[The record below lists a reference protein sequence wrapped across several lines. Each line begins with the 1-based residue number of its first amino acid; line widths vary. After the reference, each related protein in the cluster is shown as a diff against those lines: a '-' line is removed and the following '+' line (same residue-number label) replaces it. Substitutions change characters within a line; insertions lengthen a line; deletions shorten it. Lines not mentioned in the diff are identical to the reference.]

1 MAFLPE
7 PQALAEL
14 TEIDPELPAGA
25 GDRFSGYGVMGV
37 TFASGHILALRRFPA
52 SSLGY
57 GYSAVWY
64 RTPEGRWTFWSDV
77 SPQGS
82 CARFFGEAI
91 DEAVRAPIDLRW
103 DGARSLHVTV
113 GAEVDWHIT
122 LRATPL
128 TMAMN
133 LGMRLLPDRLW
144 RHPRVL
150 RALGWIAGW
159 ALELGR
165 VGLVGRVPNGQRFLA
180 NPYRIWLVPD
190 SSAVVRGIPLG
201 PPGPLATQ
209 AMLGDFAIPQ
219 QGIFSLGRAHFEAFD
234 PSRHSPAV
242 VGRSRPPARESQ
254 GEGSRNV
261 AARSGLP
268 HAS

>member
-1 MAFLPE
+1 MALLPE

-14 TEIDPELPAGA
+14 TEIDPELPSGA

-37 TFASGHILALRRFPA
+37 TFTSGHVLALRRFPA

-64 RTPEGRWTFWSDV
+64 RDPKGRWTFWSDV
-77 SPQGS
+77 SPQAS

-91 DEAVRAPIDLRW
+91 DEVLRAPIDLRW

-113 GAEVDWHIT
+113 GAEVDWYIS
-122 LRATPL
+122 LRATPV

-150 RALGWIAGW
+150 RALGWIAGRV
-159 ALELGR
+159 LKLGQ
-165 VGLVGRVPNGQRFLA
+165 VGLVGRVPNGQQFLA
-180 NPYRIWLVPD
+180 NPYRIWRVTD
-190 SSAVVRGIPLG
+190 SRAVVRGIPLG
-201 PPGPLATQ
+201 PIGPLATQ

-219 QGIFSLGRAHFEAFD
+219 QGIFSLGRAHFETFD
-234 PSRHSPAV
+234 PTRHSPAV
-242 VGRSRPPARESQ
+242 VRRPPPARENQ
-254 GEGSRNV
+254 GGGLRNV